1 MVIGKG
7 LIAKGFYSYKNNSDI
22 LIFASGV
29 SNSKNRNEALFVR
42 ELELLQNTIEA
53 YPDMIFVYFST
64 CSMNDPGEANSP
76 YTLHKLQIEE
86 IIQKKVRQYY
96 IFRVSQIVGQA
107 TNPNTVLNF
116 FYYHI
121 ENEINFDLWVNAY
134 RNIIDMDDVFLIIDR
149 ILKTGI
155 LANKVIHVA
164 NPQSYKVTDIVAALE
179 EVTGKS
185 ACTIIIDKGYYFDID
200 ISLILPVIKE
210 LKIDFDHSYLPNLV
224 RKYYQHS

>member
-7 LIAKGFYSYKNNSDI
+7 LIAKRFYSYENDSDI

-29 SNSKNRNEALFVR
+29 SNSKNKNEALFAR
-42 ELELLQNTIEA
+42 ELELLQDTIKT
-53 YPDMIFVYFST
+53 YPDKILVYFST
-64 CSMNDPGEANSP
+64 CSMHDPGEANSP
-76 YTLHKLQIEE
+76 YTLHKLQLED
-86 IIQKKVRQYY
+86 IIQKKVKRYY

-121 ENEINFDLWVNAY
+121 ENQINFDLWVNAY

-149 ILKTGI
+149 ILKTGT
-155 LANKVIHVA
+155 LGNQVIHVA
-164 NPQSYKVTDIVAALE
+164 NPESYRVTDIVAALE
-179 EVTGKS
+179 EVSGKT
-185 ACTIIIDKGYYFDID
+185 ACAIPIDKGFNFEID
-200 ISLILPVIKE
+200 ISLILPVIKD
-210 LKIDFDHSYLPNLV
+210 LKIDFDHSYLQNLV

>member
-7 LIAKGFYSYKNNSDI
+7 LIAKRFLSYENDSDI

-29 SNSKNRNEALFVR
+29 SNSKNKNEALFAR
-42 ELELLQNTIEA
+42 ELELLQNTIET
-53 YPDMIFVYFST
+53 YPDTVLVYFST
-64 CSMNDPGEANSP
+64 CSMQDPGEANSP
-76 YTLHKLQIEE
+76 YTLHKLQLED
-86 IIQKKVRQYY
+86 IIQKKVKRYY

-121 ENEINFDLWVNAY
+121 ENQINFDIWVNAY
-134 RNIIDMDDVFLIIDR
+134 RNIIDIDHVFLIIDK
-149 ILKTGI
+149 ILKTRI
-155 LANKVIHVA
+155 LANQVIHVA
-164 NPQSYKVTDIVAALE
+164 NPQSYRVTDIVAALE
-179 EVTGKS
+179 EATGKS
-185 ACTIIIDKGYYFDID
+185 ACAIPIDKGFNFEID

-210 LKIDFDHSYLPNLV
+210 LKIDFDHSYLTKLV